1 MMLINDAITFT
12 IVNLALLVVSLLYF
26 RIQGRKI
33 IDCMRER
40 EEKYLKGSDKNVMTF
55 MGVF

>member
-1 MMLINDAITFT
+1 MLINDAITFT